1 MGKVYNIVYRYL
13 QQTGW
18 DTLYLYLKGK
28 QWRKAKQNILRFLG
42 DDVSKIQIRKYQR
55 QMTYAYLRYGWK
67 FDEYFMFH
75 FSRLSHKGR
84 MEFVPDL
91 QKDYFCRVVNPPAMH
106 DIFTDKG
113 ATYNHFSSYY
123 KRDVCPVRSW
133 ENDQKKFIS
142 LISSHDKYIIKPL
155 EGYMGSGVQII
166 QGKSIEEMR
175 RILHDEYPSG
185 FISEELIQQDEKM
198 AMLHPSSVNT
208 IRITTLRLGGK
219 IHIINPFV
227 RMGRGEDVVDN
238 AAQGGIFAVID
249 KETGII
255 TETSDELGNKYV
267 IHPDTGTPIVGF
279 TIPQWK
285 EALALSK
292 ELSDV
297 LPECRMV
304 GWDLAYTKNG
314 WVVVEGN
321 SKAQFICFQI
331 ATQRGFRKE
340 LESLLG
346 TSLKSFCRQKALL

>member
-1 MGKVYNIVYRYL
+1 
-13 QQTGW
+13 
-18 DTLYLYLKGK
+18 
-28 QWRKAKQNILRFLG
+28 
-42 DDVSKIQIRKYQR
+42 
-55 QMTYAYLRYGWK
+55 
-67 FDEYFMFH
+67 
-75 FSRLSHKGR
+75 
-84 MEFVPDL
+84 
-91 QKDYFCRVVNPPAMH
+91 
-106 DIFTDKG
+106 
-113 ATYNHFSSYY
+113 
-123 KRDVCPVRSW
+123 
-133 ENDQKKFIS
+133 
-142 LISSHDKYIIKPL
+142 
-155 EGYMGSGVQII
+155 MGSGVQII
-166 QGKSIEEMR
+166 QGKSVEEIR
-175 RILHDEYPSG
+175 QILHDEYPSG
-185 FISEELIQQDEKM
+185 FIAEELIQQDEKM

-227 RMGRGEDVVDN
+227 RMGRGVDVVDN

-267 IHPDTGTPIVGF
+267 IHPETGTPIVGF

-292 ELSDV
+292 ELSDI

-304 GWDLAYTKNG
+304 GWDLAYTNNG

-346 TSLKSFCRQKALL
+346 TSLKSFCRQEALL